1 MKKKMTKMGLK
12 IMSIFISRV
21 RLNLKQLPK
30 STQKMIQILILIT
43 RVKLSSLKY
52 LHHGGLTDESTL

>member
-1 MKKKMTKMGLK
+1 
-12 IMSIFISRV
+12 MSIFISRV